1 MKKERD
7 KRYDRFEDD
16 EEVSVK
22 PKNRVMCPD
31 CGKSKMLFETEK
43 KAENFIKWNGDSLDE
58 THNVLRAY
66 YCPACCGWHISHK
79 HYRESY
85 DTHTDNMIQAYRERK
100 KSLTR
105 IDRIVRDK
113 EFAAR
118 ALLIDRQAQEI
129 FNELPLHVKRSTTKG
144 TVKRHVSQYL
154 KQHGIAEDQNLRLAI
169 YKLWREQ
176 YEQS

>member
-1 MKKERD
+1 
-7 KRYDRFEDD
+7 
-16 EEVSVK
+16 
-22 PKNRVMCPD
+22 
-31 CGKSKMLFETEK
+31 
-43 KAENFIKWNGDSLDE
+43 
-58 THNVLRAY
+58 
-66 YCPACCGWHISHK
+66 
-79 HYRESY
+79 
-85 DTHTDNMIQAYRERK
+85 MIQAYRERN